1 MALTP
6 WQGNDRGLGLAP
18 PGCRLLPECIF
29 GVLAPSAR
37 PRHHQQVI
45 KSPAASSLPRE
56 PRGRNQEQLPMA
68 VPSPVFPTL
77 PTDLRYGRNGGGA
90 LSANGQLVTKPTSFL
105 KLGHRIETGTA
116 ELSPN
121 RTVAHLVPGP
131 LGTPGRGGGG
141 AGRWPLPRIERKS
154 KVWRVGREVN
164 KPQSALIP
172 SPFPQVR
179 SKSWKMEGPLP
190 LTPT

>member
-1 MALTP
+1 MHLWSPSTQRKAQTP
-6 WQGNDRGLGLAP
+6 PTG
-18 PGCRLLPECIF
+18 
-29 GVLAPSAR
+29 
-37 PRHHQQVI
+37 
-45 KSPAASSLPRE
+45 
-56 PRGRNQEQLPMA
+56 NQESSCQLPA
-68 VPSPVFPTL
+68 QRTQGQKPGATANGSTESCFPHATHR
-77 PTDLRYGRNGGGA
+77 PKIWAEWRGGR

-179 SKSWKMEGPLP
+179 SKSWKVEGPLP